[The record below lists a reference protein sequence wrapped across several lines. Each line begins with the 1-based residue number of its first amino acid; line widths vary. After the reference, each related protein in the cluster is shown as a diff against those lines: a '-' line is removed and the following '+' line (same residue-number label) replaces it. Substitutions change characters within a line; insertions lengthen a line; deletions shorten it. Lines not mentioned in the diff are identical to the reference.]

1 MTSTIPASDAA
12 RHAMVVSQ
20 LRTSAVSDA
29 RVVEAMAAVPRERFV
44 PGHDVLA
51 YRDTPLPLPG
61 GRAQNSPLATGRLL
75 TEAAIAPDDKVLLI
89 GAAAGYTAAVL
100 ARLAARV
107 VAVESDAVLAGL
119 ARDALGGIANVVLVE
134 GDLAAGCLWEAPY
147 NVLIVDGAVEA
158 LPAALIEQLRPGG
171 RIATGIVDRGVTR
184 LASGVRSAGGY
195 GLTDFADIDCAVL
208 PGFARPRGFQFPG

>member
-1 MTSTIPASDAA
+1 MSSTTPAHDAA

-20 LRTSAVSDA
+20 LRTSDVSDT

-51 YRDTPLPLPG
+51 YRDTLLPLPG
-61 GRAQNSPLATGRLL
+61 GRMQNTPLATGRLL
-75 TEAAIAPDDKVLLI
+75 TEAAIAPGDKVLLI

-100 ARLAARV
+100 ARLAAQV
-107 VAVESDAVLAGL
+107 VAVESDSVLAGL
-119 ARDALGGIANVVLVE
+119 ARTALADVAGVTLIE
-134 GDLAAGCLWEAPY
+134 GDLAAGHADGAPY
-147 NVLIVDGAVEA
+147 DVLVVDGAVET
-158 LPAALIEQLRPGG
+158 LPESLVDQLRPGG

-184 LASGVRSAGGY
+184 LASGVRTTGGH
-195 GLTDFADIDCAVL
+195 GLADFADIDCAVL